1 MKNIFNVTGRINKK
15 VEELSSTA
23 TKAAVEQV
31 KESITTEVINIDIYK
46 YGKAIGGA
54 LVIFGAFLFGRSTPQ
69 AVPKQIVNVH
79 ICIHELNV

>member
-1 MKNIFNVTGRINKK
+1 MNNPFNIGKRFNKK

-31 KESITTEVINIDIYK
+31 KESITTEVINIDISK

-54 LVIFGAFLFGRSTPQ
+54 LVIFGALLFGRSKPQ

-79 ICIHELNV
+79 ICINELNV